1 MKVSKQAKEAQI
13 QQIFRML
20 LENRTQEQI
29 ANQLN
34 IAVKTVQRY
43 TQEIDKRYGE
53 MQRQKT
59 DDTLFTEC
67 QIFKNR
73 LLKLYSIL
81 ETKAADLKTS
91 GNETAK
97 CCEVAAN
104 IAIDVLKMESEGIR
118 AVKELVGYGHKQQG
132 QQSNRLLQSI
142 QSRYIRDSRGEE
154 DDDEQQS
161 RDTNDTEQQSTTTME
176 QESNFKF

>member
-1 MKVSKQAKEAQI
+1 MKVTKQAKEAQL

-20 LENRTQEQI
+20 LEGNKTQEQI

-34 IAVKTVQRY
+34 INMRTVQRY

-73 LLKLYSIL
+73 MLNLYTIL
-81 ETKAADLKTS
+81 ENKASDLKTS
-91 GNETAK
+91 GTEAAK
-97 CCEVAAN
+97 CAEIAAN

-118 AVKELVGYGHKQQG
+118 AVRELVGYGKG
-132 QQSNRLLQSI
+132 QNNRLLQSI
-142 QSRYIRDSRGEE
+142 QSGHNSREG
-154 DDDEQQS
+154 DTDEQS
-161 RDTNDTEQQSTTTME
+161 RDTNNTEPITEREGATNPTLDDDR
-176 QESNFKF
+176 KF